1 MPLVMLSITSCS
13 GNRYLDRPD
22 NTNLTYWITQ
32 KVNEND
38 FDDCTYLP
46 GWFGA
51 NEYLDGRYAAIEEE
65 GSVVRAPEIHVTYR
79 TSGYPDSIDDVAVT
93 NIDITDQNIYVY
105 GLTMN
110 STSEEIE
117 KTMLEEGFK
126 KNVGESGATSFTKNN
141 IGFLFSLEK
150 ISILS
155 STTNQ
160 TGIIY

>member
-1 MPLVMLSITSCS
+1 MKKLLCLIIMPLVMLSITSCS

-65 GSVVRAPEIHVTYR
+65 GSVVRA
-79 TSGYPDSIDDVAVT
+79 
-93 NIDITDQNIYVY
+93 Q
-105 GLTMN
+105 
-110 STSEEIE
+110 
-117 KTMLEEGFK
+117 KFMLPIAQA
-126 KNVGESGATSFTKNN
+126 ATL
-141 IGFLFSLEK
+141 I
-150 ISILS
+150 
-155 STTNQ
+155 Q
-160 TGIIY
+160 